1 VELYTVHVSSYYSD
15 THPEIEALQARM
27 LREMPGWRK
36 MQLVTALTRASRRL
50 ALAGLRQR
58 HPQAS
63 EAELQRRLANL
74 LLGEEL
80 AAKYYGP
87 HPDRT

>member
-1 VELYTVHVSSYYSD
+1 M
-15 THPEIEALQARM
+15 QM
-27 LREMPGWRK
+27 L
-36 MQLVTALTRASRRL
+36 TALTRASRRM

-63 EAELQRRLANL
+63 EAELQRRLAGL
-74 LLGEEL
+74 LQGEEL

-87 HPDRT
+87 HPDRA